1 MNYLDEIIAYKRKEV
16 EEAKSLRPVKLL
28 DQSINFNRKTISL
41 KNALLQ
47 KNASGIIA
55 EFKRKSP
62 SKGIINSSAQVQQ
75 TTTGYIEAGA
85 SALSVLTDEKYFGG
99 ATKDLIEA
107 RQVNTCP
114 ILRKDFTVDEYQIIE
129 AKSIG
134 ADVILLIAAVLSKE
148 EIKSLSAV
156 AVSLGLEVLLE
167 IHEAEELEKADVSQ
181 HLIGINNRNLK
192 TFEVNLQH
200 SIALS
205 AMLPKDVIHIAESGI
220 SQPENIVLL
229 KQHGFTGFLI
239 GENFMKEAQPEIACK
254 KFIERLLV
262 AG

>member
-1 MNYLDEIIAYKRKEV
+1 MNYLDEIIAHKRKEV
-16 EEAKSLRPVKLL
+16 EEAKSFCPVQQLEK
-28 DQSINFNRKTISL
+28 SNYFNRKTVSL
-41 KNALLQ
+41 KSALLQ
-47 KNASGIIA
+47 KNTSGIIA

-62 SKGIINSSAQVQQ
+62 SKGIINSSARVQQ
-75 TTTGYIEAGA
+75 TTTGYINAGV

-99 ATKDLIEA
+99 STKDLSEA

-148 EIKSLSAV
+148 EIKSLTAV

-167 IHEAEELEKADVSQ
+167 IHEAEELDKADILQ

-192 TFEVNLQH
+192 TFEVNLEH

-205 AMLPKDVIHIAESGI
+205 ALLPKDVIRIAESGI
-220 SQPENIVLL
+220 SQPENIALL

-254 KFIERLLV
+254 KFIDRLSVLV
-262 AG
+262 

>member
-1 MNYLDEIIAYKRKEV
+1 MNYLDEIIAHKRKEV
-16 EEAKSLRPVKLL
+16 EEAKSLRSVSLL
-28 DQSINFNRKTISL
+28 EQSIYFNRETISL
-41 KNALLQ
+41 KSALLQ

-62 SKGIINSSAQVQQ
+62 SKGVINSSAQVQQ
-75 TTTGYIEAGA
+75 TTTGYINAGA

-99 ATKDLIEA
+99 TAKDLTEA
-107 RQVNTCP
+107 REVNSCP
-114 ILRKDFTVDEYQIIE
+114 ILRKDFAVDEYQIIE

-134 ADVILLIAAVLSKE
+134 ADVILLIAAVLSKA
-148 EIKSLSAV
+148 EIKSLTAL

-167 IHEAEELEKADVSQ
+167 IHEAEELDKADVTQ

-205 AMLPKDVIHIAESGI
+205 ELLPKDVIRIAESGI
-220 SQPENIVLL
+220 SQPENIALL

-239 GENFMKEAQPEIACK
+239 GENFMKDAQPELACK
-254 KFIERLLV
+254 NFIDSLSV
-262 AG
+262 VV